1 LFLLGSAFALLLH
14 QRGLLALHG
23 NSVVIDGHAYV
34 FVGPSGSGKSTLAAW
49 FHDRGYQLIAD
60 DVSVV
65 AFSSTGE
72 AEVRPGLP
80 RFRLWREAIERSG
93 RRLEGLSR
101 SFVER
106 QPLDKFDVPATSLTS
121 ASVPL
126 GGVLVIERSK
136 KASLTPLVGFVAVQA
151 LLANIYRGE
160 YLRGPQ
166 QEAQWR
172 ACVRL
177 ARAYPIGTW
186 SRRWSTD
193 CFDEHASNLIETL
206 GQLQKRPRSPA

>member
-1 LFLLGSAFALLLH
+1 MFLLGSAFALLLH

-80 RFRLWREAIERSG
+80 RFRLWHDAIASSG
-93 RRLEGLSR
+93 REIKGLQHSY
-101 SFVER
+101 EEDD
-106 QPLDKFDVPATSLTS
+106 PLGKYDVPASLLARDTT
-121 ASVPL
+121 PL
-126 GGVLVIERSK
+126 GGVLLLERGDKTFINPLKGLEAIEV
-136 KASLTPLVGFVAVQA
+136 LF
-151 LLANIYRGE
+151 ANLYRGE
-160 YLRGPQ
+160 YLLGDQHR
-166 QEAQWR
+166 AQWLT
-172 ACVRL
+172 CVQL
-177 ARAYPIGTW
+177 ARSYSIGRW
-186 SRRWSTD
+186 QRRWSVSDYDDDVGTLIND
-193 CFDEHASNLIETL
+193 LRSASRI
-206 GQLQKRPRSPA
+206 PV